1 MRKVI
6 FSLLVLFSVKCFA
19 QSRQGTVE
27 YDKQVVPCYIYDLN
41 FSKDIT
47 EDAIK
52 DKFKKMG
59 VNGSSHKD
67 FMEYRNVVIPEISN
81 TPVDALIKVT
91 KKDKNSS
98 TAYMI
103 VSRPAGTA
111 ATDAPGSLAE
121 GSISF
126 LNSLNTNTTDYSLEL
141 DIAKQQDALKSAQK
155 KYNNSV
161 DDGNSLQKKLKNIQ
175 DDIADNAKKQA
186 TQSEEVKKQQAI
198 LDQMVARRRMAPAAS
213 KN

>member
-1 MRKVI
+1 MKKIV
-6 FSLLVLFSVKCFA
+6 FGLLVLLSLKGFA
-19 QSRQGTVE
+19 QSRQGSVE
-27 YDKQVVPCYIYDLN
+27 YNKQITPCYIYDFN
-41 FSKDIT
+41 FSKDIA

-52 DKFKKMG
+52 DRFKKMG

-67 FMEYRNVVIPEISN
+67 FMEYRNVIIPEISS
-81 TPVDALIKVT
+81 TPVDALIKIS

-103 VSRPAGTA
+103 VNRPAGTA
-111 ATDAPGSLAE
+111 ATDEPGALAE

-141 DIAKQQDALKSAQK
+141 DIAKQQDAVKSAQK
-155 KYNNSV
+155 KYNNAV
-161 DDGNSLQKKLKNIQ
+161 EDGNSLQKKLKNIQ
-175 DDIADNAKKQA
+175 DDIAENAKKQA
-186 TQSEEVKKQQAI
+186 AQSEELKKQQGI
-198 LDQMVARRRMAPAAS
+198 YDQMVGRRRGAVPA